1 MRVVDLGSLDD
12 RFLRYAR
19 GPFPRGQAS
28 HVGLLWF
35 GSLHHSSFAQEV
47 HPQEVRVLMFAEIFV
62 DLPEIG
68 SRTIMTQNLS
78 LVVEAWIRL

>member
-1 MRVVDLGSLDD
+1 MIVFSAMQEVHSREARLRMLSYFGLV
-12 RFLRYAR
+12 RFTI
-19 GPFPRGQAS
+19 
-28 HVGLLWF
+28 V
-35 GSLHHSSFAQEV
+35 SSFAQEV